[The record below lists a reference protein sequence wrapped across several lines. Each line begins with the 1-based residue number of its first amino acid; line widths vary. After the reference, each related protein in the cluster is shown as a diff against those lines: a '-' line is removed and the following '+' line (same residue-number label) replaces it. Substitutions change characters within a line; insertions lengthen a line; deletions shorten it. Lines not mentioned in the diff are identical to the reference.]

1 MKWTGRSSIAA
12 ELSQATCDRCNAALV
27 KDAAYCDECGQR
39 TRAAIRRVRLAVR
52 IEILFF
58 GAIALMVLAFAISQI
73 PR

>member
-1 MKWTGRSSIAA
+1 M
-12 ELSQATCDRCNAALV
+12 SQATCDRCQSPLV

-39 TRAAIRRVRLAVR
+39 TRMAVRRVRLAVR

-58 GAIALMVLAFAISQI
+58 GAIAVMVLAFAISQI